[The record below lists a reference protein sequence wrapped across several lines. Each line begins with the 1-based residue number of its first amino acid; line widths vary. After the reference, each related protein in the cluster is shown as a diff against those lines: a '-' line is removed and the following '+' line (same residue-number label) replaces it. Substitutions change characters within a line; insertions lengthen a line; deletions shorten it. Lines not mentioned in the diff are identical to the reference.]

1 MTTCNTECPFDLW
14 KEHQWKKKTLD
25 SSFCHMHWAAESTS
39 ALPDCFNRSHEDQ
52 SDKRNNESSMD
63 YFHIIFIYN
72 LLFILFSP
80 VGSWRGAQ
88 SQQGGRQEKTSV
100 ISCKIS
106 DLRKYLRLIFR
117 KRLPDIIGIGVK
129 KSGTTT
135 LGRTGAGDIDK
146 LMLWSD
152 LGMWG
157 HFYYW

>member
-1 MTTCNTECPFDLW
+1 
-14 KEHQWKKKTLD
+14 
-25 SSFCHMHWAAESTS
+25 
-39 ALPDCFNRSHEDQ
+39 
-52 SDKRNNESSMD
+52 MD

-80 VGSWRGAQ
+80 VGSGRGAH

-100 ISCKIS
+100 ILCKMSDFYENIS
-106 DLRKYLRLIFR
+106 NRLFSR

-146 LMLWSD
+146 L
-152 LGMWG
+152 GM
-157 HFYYW
+157 